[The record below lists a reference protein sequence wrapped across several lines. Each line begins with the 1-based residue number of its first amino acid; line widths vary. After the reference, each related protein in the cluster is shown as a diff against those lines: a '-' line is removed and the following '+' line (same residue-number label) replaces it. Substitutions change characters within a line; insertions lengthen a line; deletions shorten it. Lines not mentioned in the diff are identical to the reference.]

1 MTKAKQG
8 IKSKFRGRLIMSNTL
23 KNIPIIILKEATI
36 IPGVMV
42 HFDVADKRSMLAL
55 DTAMSSGQKIM
66 LLTEGDR
73 EKAKSEE
80 ECVRKRGLVVDIKQI
95 AKLPNGSM
103 RSLVN
108 DGVRVDFDKF
118 SQTEPFIM
126 GDGTLV
132 EFSYEISKA
141 EYIASMRILKKL
153 IGDYAMVNEKFKE
166 GAGKEL
172 TKINLLDKLLHQ
184 TAIYIPTNTRDLQN
198 ILNANNIQE
207 EFEVITKILS
217 QEIEISKVKSDIML
231 RVKEKID
238 KNQKEY
244 FLREQIRTIR
254 EELGETGASEADRL
268 RSELSKLNADKEVK
282 DKIEQEISHMQSVS
296 GSSSEY
302 NVVRSYVETLLALPW
317 NTVSEDREDIKVA
330 QEILDRDHYGLEK
343 VKERIVEFLAVKMMT
358 KGKGKGTIMCLVGPP
373 GTGKTSI
380 ARSVAE
386 SLNKKYVRICL
397 GGMKDESEIRGHR
410 KTYVGAMPG
419 RIATALKQVKVS
431 NPLMLLDEIDK
442 LGNSHKGDPA
452 SAMLEVLDSEQ
463 NNAFRDNY
471 VEVPIDLSRV
481 FFIATANDA
490 SQIPRP
496 LLDRMEI
503 IDVSSYTAIEK
514 YHIAKDY
521 LVAKQIKENGL
532 KKSQLSINKKAIESI
547 IANYTRE
554 AGVRQLE
561 QKIAKVCRRAVRQI
575 LEGEATSVKVTDK
588 NLEEFLGKPR
598 HKEDKLRKKSEIG
611 LVRGLA
617 WTSVG
622 GTTLDIE
629 VAVLDGKGKVELTGK
644 LGDVM
649 KESATAAITYVR
661 SVAHKYGIEN
671 DYFEKC
677 DIHIHVPEG
686 TTPKDGPS
694 AGITMA
700 LAVLSAVTEL
710 PVRGDI
716 AMTGEVTL
724 RGRVLPIGGLREK
737 LLAAKQA
744 GAKTVLVPKQNVSDV
759 AEVSEE
765 IKEGLEIIFVE
776 TMEEV
781 VKIAIA
787 K

>member
-1 MTKAKQG
+1 M
-8 IKSKFRGRLIMSNTL
+8 SKVLN
-23 KNIPIIILKEATI
+23 NIPIIILKETTI

-42 HFDVADKRSMLAL
+42 HFDVSDKRSMLAL
-55 DTAMSSGQKIM
+55 DAAMNSGQKIV
-66 LLTEGDR
+66 LLTESQNEDKNT
-73 EKAKSEE
+73 ETD
-80 ECVRKRGLVVDIKQI
+80 CVKKRGLVVDVKQI
-95 AKLPNGSM
+95 AKLPNGNM
-103 RSLVN
+103 RALVSE
-108 DGVRVDFDKF
+108 GVRVDFEKF
-118 SQTEPFIM
+118 IQTDEYIT
-126 GDGTLV
+126 GDVMLV
-132 EFSYEISKA
+132 DFNYEISKT
-141 EYIASMRILKKL
+141 EYIGCMRILKKL
-153 IGDYAMVNEKFKE
+153 IGDYAMINEKFKE

-172 TKINLLDKLLHQ
+172 LKINHLDRLLHQ
-184 TAIYIPTNTRDLQN
+184 IAVYIPTNNKDLQN
-198 ILNANNIQE
+198 ILNANSIKE
-207 EFEVITKILS
+207 EFEVVTKILYL
-217 QEIEISKVKSDIML
+217 EIDIAKVKTDIMS

-244 FLREQIRTIR
+244 FLREQIKTIR
-254 EELGETGASEADRL
+254 EELGETGASEADRM
-268 RSELSKLNADKEVK
+268 RQELEKLNANQEIK
-282 DKIEQEISHMQSVS
+282 DKIDKEISHMQSVS

-302 NVVRSYVETLLALPW
+302 NVVRSYIETLLSLPW
-317 NTVSEDREDIKVA
+317 NNVSEDTKDIRLA
-330 QEILDRDHYGLEK
+330 QQILDRDHYGLEK

-358 KGKGKGTIMCLVGPP
+358 DGKGKGTIMCLVGPP

-380 ARSVAE
+380 AKSVAE
-386 SLNKKYVRICL
+386 SLGKKYVRICL
-397 GGMKDESEIRGHR
+397 GGVKDESEIRGHR

-490 SQIPRP
+490 SLIPKP

-521 LVAKQIKENGL
+521 LVEKQKKENGL
-532 KKSQLSINKKAIESI
+532 KKNQLSINKKAIEKI

-554 AGVRQLE
+554 AGVRKLE
-561 QKIAKVCRRAVRQI
+561 QKIAKICRKTVRQI
-575 LEGEATSVKVTDK
+575 LEEEVSAVKVTDK
-588 NLEEFLGKPR
+588 NLEDYLGKPL

-629 VAVLDGKGKVELTGK
+629 VVVLDGKGKVELTGK

-649 KESATAAITYVR
+649 KESASAAITYVR
-661 SVAHKYGIEN
+661 SIAHKYKIEK
-671 DYFEKC
+671 DFFEKS

-686 TTPKDGPS
+686 ATPKDGPS
-694 AGITMA
+694 AGVTMA
-700 LAVLSAVTEL
+700 LAVLSAITEI
-710 PVRGDI
+710 PVRGDV
-716 AMTGEVTL
+716 AMTGEITL
-724 RGRVLPIGGLREK
+724 RGRVLPIGGVREK

-744 GAKTVLVPKQNVSDV
+744 GAVTVFVPKQNVSDV
-759 AEVSEE
+759 AEVCEE
-765 IKEGLEIIFVE
+765 IKEGLKIVFVENMQEIIDVALI
-776 TMEEV
+776 
-781 VKIAIA
+781 K
-787 K
+787 

>member
-1 MTKAKQG
+1 M
-8 IKSKFRGRLIMSNTL
+8 SKELN
-23 KNIPIIILKEATI
+23 NIPIIILKEATI
-36 IPGVMV
+36 LPGVMV
-42 HFDVADKRSMLAL
+42 HFDVVDKKAMLAL
-55 DTAMSSGQKIM
+55 DTAMNSGQKIV
-66 LLTEGDR
+66 LLTEGDHS
-73 EKAKSEE
+73 KAEIAE
-80 ECVRKRGLVVDIKQI
+80 DCVVKRGVLANMKQI
-95 AKLPNGSM
+95 AKLPDGKM
-103 RSLVN
+103 RVLVSE
-108 DGVRVDFDKF
+108 GVRVDFNKF
-118 SQTEPFIM
+118 IQTTPYIT
-126 GDGTLV
+126 GDV
-132 EFSYEISKA
+132 SIVDFSYEISRP

-153 IGDYAMVNEKFKE
+153 ISDYAMVNEKFKD
-166 GAGKEL
+166 GAAKEL
-172 TKINLLDKLLHQ
+172 SKINHLDKLLHQ
-184 TAIYIPTNTRDLQN
+184 TAVYIPTNTRDLQN
-198 ILNANNIQE
+198 ILNANSIVE
-207 EFEVITKILS
+207 EFEVITKILY
-217 QEIEISKVKSDIML
+217 QEIEVSRVKNDIMGKV
-231 RVKEKID
+231 REKLE
-238 KNQKEY
+238 KNQKDY
-244 FLREQIRTIR
+244 VLREQIKTIR
-254 EELGETGASEADRL
+254 EELGETGASEADRM
-268 RSELSKLNADKEVK
+268 REELEKLNANSDIKE
-282 DKIEQEISHMQSVS
+282 KIEKEISHMQSVS

-302 NVVRSYVETLLALPW
+302 NVVRSYIETLLSLPW
-317 NTVSEDREDIKVA
+317 NNVSEDREDIVVA

-358 KGKGKGTIMCLVGPP
+358 KGEGKGTIMCLVGPP

-397 GGMKDESEIRGHR
+397 GGVKDESEIRGHR

-419 RIATALKQVKVS
+419 RIATALKQVQVS

-471 VEVPIDLSRV
+471 IELPLDLSKV

-490 SQIPRP
+490 SLIPKP

-503 IDVSSYTAIEK
+503 IEVSSYTAIEK

-521 LVAKQIKENGL
+521 LVAKQRKENGL
-532 KKSQLSINKKAIESI
+532 KKNQLTISKKALESI

-554 AGVRQLE
+554 AGVRKLE
-561 QKIAKVCRRAVRQI
+561 QQIGKICRKTVRQI
-575 LEGEATSVKVTDK
+575 LEKEVTSVKVTDK
-588 NLEEFLGKPR
+588 NLEEYLGKPL
-598 HKEDKLRKKSEIG
+598 HKDDKLRRKSEIG

-629 VAVLDGKGKVELTGK
+629 VAVLNGKGKVELTGK

-649 KESATAAITYVR
+649 KESASAAITYVR
-661 SVAHKYGIEN
+661 SIADKYGIEE
-671 DYFEKC
+671 DFFEKH

-686 TTPKDGPS
+686 ATPKDGPS

-700 LAVLSAVTEL
+700 LAILSAVAKL

-744 GAKTVLVPKQNVSDV
+744 GAKTVLVPKQNISDV

-776 TMEEV
+776 KMKEV
-781 VKIAIA
+781 IEVALVR
-787 K
+787 

>member
-1 MTKAKQG
+1 M
-8 IKSKFRGRLIMSNTL
+8 SKVLN
-23 KNIPIIILKEATI
+23 NIPIIILKETTI
-36 IPGVMV
+36 LPGVMV
-42 HFDVADKRSMLAL
+42 HFDVAENKSKLTL
-55 DTAMSSGQKIM
+55 DSAMNSGQKLL
-66 LLTEGDR
+66 LLTEGNHD
-73 EKAKSEE
+73 KAELAE
-80 ECVRKRGLVVDIKQI
+80 DCVEKRGLYVNIRQI
-95 AKLPNGSM
+95 AKLPNGNM
-103 RSLVN
+103 RVLVSE
-108 DGVRVDFDKF
+108 GIRADFEKF
-118 SQTEPFIM
+118 NQTKPYITGEAKIT
-126 GDGTLV
+126 D
-132 EFSYEISKA
+132 FSYAISKP
-141 EYIASMRILKKL
+141 EYIASMRIMKKL
-153 IGDYAMVNEKFKE
+153 IGDYALVNEKFKE
-166 GAGKEL
+166 GASKEL
-172 TKINLLDKLLHQ
+172 MKLPHLDALLHQ
-184 TAIYIPTNTRDLQN
+184 TAIYIPTNNIDKQN
-198 ILNANNIQE
+198 ILNANSITE
-207 EFEVITKILS
+207 EFEIISKILY
-217 QEIEISKVKSDIML
+217 QEIDIAKVKNDIM
-231 RVKEKID
+231 VKVREKLE

-244 FLREQIRTIR
+244 VLREQIKTIR
-254 EELGETGASEADRL
+254 EELGETGASEADRM
-268 RSELSKLNADKEVK
+268 RGELERLNAGDEVK
-282 DKIEQEISHMQSVS
+282 DKIAKEINHMQSVS

-302 NVVRSYVETLLALPW
+302 NVVRSYIETLLAMPW
-317 NTVSEDREDIKVA
+317 NNVSEDREDIAKA
-330 QEILDRDHYGLEK
+330 QEILDRDHYGLQK

-358 KGKGKGTIMCLVGPP
+358 KGGGKGTIMCLVGPP

-397 GGMKDESEIRGHR
+397 GGVKDESEIRGHR

-463 NNAFRDNY
+463 NSGFRDNY
-471 VEVPIDLSRV
+471 IEVPIDLSKV

-490 SQIPRP
+490 SLIPKP

-521 LVAKQIKENGL
+521 LVDKQRKENGL
-532 KKSQLSINKKAIESI
+532 KKKQLSISKKGLESI

-554 AGVRQLE
+554 AGVRKLE
-561 QKIAKVCRRAVRQI
+561 QKIGKICRKTVRQI
-575 LEGEATSVKVTDK
+575 LEGEVTSVKITDK
-588 NLEEFLGKPR
+588 NLEEYLGKPL

-629 VAVLDGKGKVELTGK
+629 VATMNGKGKVELTGK

-649 KESATAAITYVR
+649 KESASAAITFVR
-661 SVAHKYGIEN
+661 SIADEYDVAE
-671 DYFEKC
+671 DYFEKH

-686 TTPKDGPS
+686 ATPKDGPS
-694 AGITMA
+694 AGITIA
-700 LAVLSAVTEL
+700 LAVLSAVTKL
-710 PVRGDI
+710 PVRGDV
-716 AMTGEVTL
+716 AMTGEITL

-744 GAKTVLVPKQNVSDV
+744 GAKTVFVPKQNVSDV
-759 AEVSEE
+759 AEVDEE

-776 TMEEV
+776 KMKEV
-781 VKIAIA
+781 IDAALVK
-787 K
+787 

>member
-1 MTKAKQG
+1 
-8 IKSKFRGRLIMSNTL
+8 MSNTL
-23 KNIPIIILKEATI
+23 NNIPIIILKETTI

-55 DTAMSSGQKIM
+55 DTAMNSGQKLM

-73 EKAKSEE
+73 EHAKSEE
-80 ECVRKRGLVVDIKQI
+80 ECVKKRGLIVNVKQM
-95 AKLPNGSM
+95 AKLPSGSV
-103 RSLVN
+103 RALVN

-118 SQTEPFIM
+118 NQTEPFIV

-132 EFSYEISKA
+132 DFSYEISKH
-141 EYIASMRILKKL
+141 EYIACMRILKKL
-153 IGDYAMVNEKFKE
+153 IGDYAMVNDKFKE

-172 TKINLLDKLLHQ
+172 AKVNHLDKLLHQ
-184 TAIYIPTNTRDLQN
+184 TAIYIPTNNRDLQN
-198 ILNANNIQE
+198 ILDANSIKE
-207 EFEVITKILS
+207 EFEVITNILS
-217 QEIEISKVKSDIML
+217 QEIEISRVKANIMV

-244 FLREQIRTIR
+244 FLREQIKTIR

-268 RSELSKLNADKEVK
+268 RGELEKLNANNEVK
-282 DKIEQEISHMQSVS
+282 EKIEQEINHMQSVS

-302 NVVRSYVETLLALPW
+302 NVVRSYIETLLALPW
-317 NTVSEDREDIKVA
+317 NNVSEDREDIKVA

-358 KGKGKGTIMCLVGPP
+358 KGEGKGTIMCLVGPP

-386 SLNKKYVRICL
+386 SLNKKYVRLCL

-463 NNAFRDNY
+463 NSAFRDNY
-471 VEVPIDLSRV
+471 VEVPIDLSKV

-490 SQIPRP
+490 SLIPKP

-521 LVAKQIKENGL
+521 LVAKQLKENGL
-532 KKSQLSINKKAIESI
+532 KKSQLSISKKAIEGI

-554 AGVRQLE
+554 AGVRNLE
-561 QKIAKVCRRAVRQI
+561 QKIGKICRKTVRQI
-575 LEGEATSVKVTDK
+575 LEGEVKNVKVTEK
-588 NLEEFLGKPR
+588 NLEDFLGKPL
-598 HKEDKLRKKSEIG
+598 HKSDKLRKKSEVG
-611 LVRGLA
+611 VVRGLA

-661 SVAHKYGIEN
+661 SVAHKYGVEN
-671 DYFEKC
+671 ERFEKS

-686 TTPKDGPS
+686 ATPKDGPS

-700 LAVLSAVTEL
+700 LAVLSAMAGL
-710 PVRGDI
+710 PVRGDV

-737 LLAAKQA
+737 ILAAKQA
-744 GAKTVLVPKQNVSDV
+744 GAKIVIVPKQNISDVDEVSD
-759 AEVSEE
+759 E
-765 IKEGLEIIFVE
+765 IKEGLKIIFVE
-776 TMEEV
+776 NMKEV
-781 VKIAIA
+781 IDIAIV